1 MISSMTFDSAA
12 PTIPVRVGAVS
23 AEEAIRLIPELIE
36 LLRNSVGEGASLGF
50 LNPLTRADARNYW
63 LSLLPDIRTGS
74 RLLLVAVAPD
84 RIIGSAQL
92 ALPSWPNALHRAN
105 IEKIF
110 VDSSSQGQGIG
121 TMLMQELQ
129 DLALQHGRSLL
140 LLGARKGGRAENFYR
155 GLGYQEIGVI
165 PGYSL
170 GEHGEEYEHVQ
181 FYLDLKER
189 PGSRLFRRGERY

>member
-1 MISSMTFDSAA
+1 MISSTAFDSTA
-12 PTIPVRVGAVS
+12 PTIPIRVGAVT

-36 LLRNSVGEGASLGF
+36 LLRNSVGDGASLGF
-50 LNPLTRADARNYW
+50 LNPLSRADARNYW
-63 LSLLPDIRTGS
+63 LSLLPEIRTGA
-74 RLLLVAVAPD
+74 RLLLVVVAPD

-105 IEKIF
+105 IEKLF

-129 DLALQHGRSLL
+129 DLAIQHGRTLL
-140 LLGARKGGRAENFYR
+140 LLGARKGERAEDFYR
-155 GLGYQEIGVI
+155 GLGYREIGVI

-170 GEHGEEYEHVQ
+170 GERGEEYDQVQ
-181 FYLDLKER
+181 FYMDLKGR
-189 PGSRLFRRGERY
+189 PGSRLFRRGEQL